1 MCDRIISGDSF
12 SLRYVPNQYKT
23 QKICDEA
30 VDHFLPTLNFVPDW
44 FVTIKMF
51 KKTFG
56 MAS

>member
-1 MCDRIISGDSF
+1 MCDRIISGDLF

-30 VDHFLPTLNFVPDW
+30 LDHFLPTLNFVPGW

>member
-1 MCDRIISGDSF
+1 MCDRIISDPF

-30 VDHFLPTLNFVPDW
+30 VDHFLPTLNFVPGW

-56 MAS
+56 MVS

>member
-1 MCDRIISGDSF
+1 MFLINIR
-12 SLRYVPNQYKT
+12 LKKY
-23 QKICDEA
+23 DEA
-30 VDHFLPTLNFVPDW
+30 VDHFLPTLNFVPGW